1 MRRSLSEPA
10 NGVNASAHELAQRTF
25 SRYNKKQQPGRIDMT
40 RLTSVLALIFLL
52 LPACGA
58 DDGSGEEDLT
68 VAFPHTVTLGPEQ
81 GLVARTG
88 EILDHA
94 DFINADLITYK
105 NQSIKLQTGCP
116 SNQTDCQPLHICRV
130 SPQSKPAI
138 FADHSDVCM
147 NDAGGDDPSIV
158 PNAETGI
165 GFTIALNTE
174 PGFARFWVKEVSGF
188 GDSAKV
194 TLVYSLFHMPE

>member
-1 MRRSLSEPA
+1 
-10 NGVNASAHELAQRTF
+10 
-25 SRYNKKQQPGRIDMT
+25 MT
-40 RLTSVLALIFLL
+40 RLISVLALLL
-52 LPACGA
+52 LLVPACGA
-58 DDGSGEEDLT
+58 DDGNGEEDLT
-68 VAFPHTVTLGPEQ
+68 VDFPHTVTLRPEQ

-116 SNQTDCQPLHICRV
+116 SNQTECQPLHVCRLT
-130 SPQSKPAI
+130 PHSKPEI
-138 FADHSDVCM
+138 FTDQGEVCM
-147 NDAGGDDPSIV
+147 NDAGGNDPSIIQ
-158 PNAETGI
+158 NAESGM
-165 GFTIALNTE
+165 GFTVALNTE